1 MRGGWSRYDNTLA
14 AAQAW
19 CCAAG
24 PSVCGGVTHQ
34 AGKYDARAGCE
45 PRPCNTGCADVSS
58 WAANA
63 PCHEHGSG
71 PGPAPPPCV
80 GACKPD
86 VDVPV
91 WPVPRSV
98 TLSTNPPMPVSSSFT
113 VKLPDGA
120 PSALVDAASRYQ
132 AIIRQS
138 ARGRGYKSAP
148 GGASLATATVSVGS
162 TATQLSFETD
172 YSYSVQIG
180 SGATIHAPT
189 VFGAMSLLRITIC
202 IIQ

>member
-1 MRGGWSRYDNTLA
+1 
-14 AAQAW
+14 
-19 CCAAG
+19 
-24 PSVCGGVTHQ
+24 
-34 AGKYDARAGCE
+34 
-45 PRPCNTGCADVSS
+45 
-58 WAANA
+58 
-63 PCHEHGSG
+63 
-71 PGPAPPPCV
+71 
-80 GACKPD
+80 
-86 VDVPV
+86 
-91 WPVPRSV
+91 
-98 TLSTNPPMPVSSSFT
+98 MPVSSSFT

-138 ARGRGYKSAP
+138 ARGRGYKTAP